1 MLEHNKYNDRLV
13 REHREL
19 LKKARETA
27 DEKEKARILRLAEQ
41 KHLKGVLFQCVK
53 TSDLLKE
60 QQK

>member
-27 DEKEKARILRLAEQ
+27 DEKEKARILRLA
-41 KHLKGVLFQCVK
+41 
-53 TSDLLKE
+53 
-60 QQK
+60 